1 MHMAKVKPTAS
12 QIRWFFIVASVIVL
26 YLYWQVIAP
35 FALVLVTA
43 GVFAI
48 ILGPIEARLR
58 RLVRSKK
65 LSALIMLLGVLVIV
79 VGPLFGISVLMV
91 QQASEIVEVSIADDG
106 WMEGLQQSTD
116 AIFQVLPV
124 PIQEEIQSIDFVELG
139 KSAANWAAENVGA
152 VLSST
157 AKLIINTFIF
167 FIALFYFLHDREEI
181 YKLALD
187 ISPFKDSL
195 DAKIVARISNTVRSV
210 VFGALVVAVV
220 QATLATIGMT
230 IFGVPGAI
238 LWGSLVVIASQ
249 VPMVGTAVIL
259 VPAIIYLLIVGQPWA
274 ALGLLIWSVVA
285 VSTVDN
291 LISPFIVGAKTRM
304 NQLLILISIL
314 GGLQWLGPIGF
325 IIGPTILA
333 SVMVVIELYRN
344 GILGSAK

>member
-1 MHMAKVKPTAS
+1 MTKVKPSIAH
-12 QIRWFFIVASVIVL
+12 IRWFFIVASVIVL

-48 ILGPIEARLR
+48 ILSPIEVRLR

-65 LSALIMLLGVLVIV
+65 LSAFIMLLAVLVIV
-79 VGPLFGISVLMV
+79 VGPLFGIAALMV
-91 QQASEIVEVSIADDG
+91 QQASEVVEVSITQDSLV
-106 WMEGLQQSTD
+106 EGFRESTSSFFE
-116 AIFQVLPV
+116 ILPR
-124 PIQEEIQSIDFVELG
+124 PIQEEMRSIDFVELS
-139 KSAANWAAENVGA
+139 KAAASWAAENVA
-152 VLSST
+152 SILSGT
-157 AKLIINTFIF
+157 ARLIMHTLIF
-167 FIALFYFLHDREEI
+167 FIALFYFLHDREQI

-187 ISPFKDSL
+187 LSPFKDNL
-195 DAKIVARISNTVRSV
+195 DAKILARISNTVRSV
-210 VFGALVVAVV
+210 VFGALVVAIV

-238 LWGSLVVIASQ
+238 LWGSLVIIASQ
-249 VPMVGTAVIL
+249 VPMVGTSIIL
-259 VPAIIYLLIVGQPWA
+259 VPAIIYLLIIGQWWA

-291 LISPFIVGAKTRM
+291 LISPFIVGAKTHM

-333 SVMVVIELYRN
+333 AVMVVVELYKN
-344 GILGSAK
+344 GILDKAK

>member
-1 MHMAKVKPTAS
+1 MTKVKPSIAH
-12 QIRWFFIVASVIVL
+12 IRWFFIVASVIVL

-48 ILGPIEARLR
+48 ILSPIEIRLR
-58 RLVRSKK
+58 KLVRSKK
-65 LSALIMLLGVLVIV
+65 LSAFIMLLAVLVIV
-79 VGPLFGISVLMV
+79 VGPLFGVAALMV
-91 QQASEIVEVSIADDG
+91 QQASDVVEITISQDTII
-106 WMEGLQQSTD
+106 EGFRESTSSVYN
-116 AIFQVLPV
+116 VLPKALQDEV
-124 PIQEEIQSIDFVELG
+124 RSIDLVELG
-139 KSAANWAAENVGA
+139 RAAATWAAENVA
-152 VLSST
+152 SILSST
-157 AKLIINTFIF
+157 AKILIHVMIF

-181 YKLALD
+181 YILALD

-195 DAKIVARISNTVRSV
+195 DAKILKRISNTVRSV

-238 LWGSLVVIASQ
+238 LWGALVIIASQ
-249 VPMVGTAVIL
+249 VPMVGTSIIL
-259 VPAIIYLLIVGQPWA
+259 VPAIIYLLIIGQPWA

-291 LISPFIVGAKTRM
+291 LISPFIVGSKTHM

-333 SVMVVIELYRN
+333 AVMVVVELYRN
-344 GILGSAK
+344 GILDRGR